1 MYSTFDCMLKVEPT
15 EFADRVDAVSPH
27 RPISLELL
35 PRCPR
40 SWRLPLP
47 AALAVTMS
55 SQHYTVH
62 HIACSFAEFCPGHLY
77 CIILL
82 PSVF

>member
-1 MYSTFDCMLKVEPT
+1 MYSTFGCMLKVEPT

-27 RPISLELL
+27 RPISLELP
-35 PRCPR
+35 PRCQR

-47 AALAVTMS
+47 PALAVTMS

-62 HIACSFAEFCPGHLY
+62 HIASSFAEFCPGHLY
-77 CIILL
+77 RIILL